1 SLDHAHTSTYSGFF
15 GLLSDQL
22 ITSIT
27 KYAAPELRAELR
39 TRAAGVLTG
48 WLTEFESG
56 SDQQTTTAR
65 TLARLARAGVAGQ
78 VIDAFLGEQPNQYQ
92 VTVDEQLLWAS
103 YISLAAAGRL
113 DEAALARMQDRKC

>member
-1 SLDHAHTSTYSGFF
+1 ALPIS
-15 GLLSDQL
+15 
-22 ITSIT
+22 
-27 KYAAPELRAELR
+27 
-39 TRAAGVLTG
+39 GVLTG
-48 WLTEFESG
+48 WLTQFESG

-103 YISLAAAGRL
+103 YIALAAAGRL
-113 DEAALARMQDRKC
+113 DEAAQARMHEAAKAKPTSVALNAVRTALAARPDAQVKRSEEHTSEL